1 MTRRCALIL
10 IVLVPTAC
18 SRPGSR
24 PVAADARL
32 ASVSHVDPSLL
43 SGLRYRMIGPHRGG
57 RSTAVAGVPGD
68 HRTFYMGAA
77 GGGLWK
83 TTDAGEVWEN
93 VSDGFF
99 RAGSI
104 GAIGIAASNPRVIYV
119 GTGSACIRN
128 NVSVGIGLY
137 KSTDAGGTWQA
148 AGLADAGQIA
158 RVRVDPRDPNLVYVA
173 ALGHAFGPNQ
183 MRGVFRSRDGGGSW
197 QRILFV
203 NDRTGAADLAMDPGN
218 PRVLYAAM
226 WTGERRPWG
235 LVGGSTDGGV
245 FKTADGGG
253 HWTRLAGGL
262 PAGPVGRIGVAV
274 SPARP
279 GRVFALVDA
288 ADGSGLYRSDDA
300 GLTFRQTIADRQ
312 LTSRSWYY
320 AHVFADTRDPDVVYV
335 ANTNLY
341 RSADGGA
348 TFSPMAMPHG
358 DNHDLW
364 IDPQDPAVLIEANDG
379 GATISVDGGRSWSTQ
394 LNQPTAEMYRVAV
407 DGQFPY
413 RVYGA
418 QQDQYDAL
426 SVPSRTANFGARLQL
441 QHWYAVGGMEG
452 GFVALDPRTPDV
464 VYAGGPSGMITR
476 FDRRSMH
483 LRGINVYPETARTPR
498 DSTYRFT
505 WNAPIVTSPLE
516 PDAVYHTSQYVH
528 RSIDGGQTWTVVSP
542 DLTKS
547 VTGRYAM
554 PAGSVSPEALP
565 YPTVSAFDESRVARG
580 VLWAGSD
587 DGLVHLSRDG
597 GAHWTDVTPAAL
609 PEGSTV
615 NAIEPSRHAAG
626 RALVTA
632 FRYQLDDF
640 RPFVFRTD
648 DYGQHWALLTDGRNG
663 IPADHFVRV
672 VREDPGREGLL
683 YAGTEFGMYVSLDN
697 GGHWQS
703 LQLNLP
709 ATPITDIAVHEA
721 DLVLSTNGR
730 SFWILDD
737 VSPLRELA
745 VSSPSSAH
753 LFKPREVYRVATSAE
768 EGDQPYVGGA
778 CCVSNPR
785 DIYAG
790 ARIERHRLGEEPPD
804 GAIFYVALPG
814 ESRGV
819 ALDVLGPD
827 GRVVRS
833 LVGEGGPSGGSLGGG
848 LNRVVWDLR
857 VDFPFEEARGKGS
870 VRGEG
875 ARGGGR
881 ARGAG
886 PAGLPRPR
894 AMPGTYQVR
903 LMAGGHTETASF
915 RLLPDPRLPLG
926 ADDYQRQFDLL
937 LQVAGGLDRLERA
950 SADGGGRQAAIRAR
964 EASALERQLTY
975 LYGFVADSED
985 RPTASAE
992 ERWAELEQEIER
1004 FVKGLSPKG

>member
-1 MTRRCALIL
+1 
-10 IVLVPTAC
+10 
-18 SRPGSR
+18 
-24 PVAADARL
+24 
-32 ASVSHVDPSLL
+32 
-43 SGLRYRMIGPHRGG
+43 MIGPHRGG

-68 HRTFYMGAA
+68 RRTFYMGAA
-77 GGGLWK
+77 GGGVWK
-83 TTDAGEVWEN
+83 TTDAGEVWDN

-99 RAGSI
+99 KAGSV
-104 GAIGIAASNPRVIYV
+104 GAIGIAASNPNVVYV

-128 NVSVGIGLY
+128 NVSIGIGMY
-137 KSTDAGGTWQA
+137 RSADGGTTWQP

-158 RVRVDPRDPNLVYVA
+158 RVRVDPHEPDLVYVA
-173 ALGHAFGPNQ
+173 ALGHAFGPNAT
-183 MRGVFRSRDGGGSW
+183 RGVFRSRDGGRSW
-197 QRILFV
+197 QRVLSV
-203 NDRTGAADLAMDPGN
+203 DDRTGAADLAMDARN

-235 LVGGSTDGGV
+235 LVGGSSDGGV
-245 FKTADGGG
+245 FKTTDGGD
-253 HWTRLAGGL
+253 HWTRLTSGL

-279 GRVFALVDA
+279 GRVWALVDA
-288 ADGSGLYRSDDA
+288 ADGGLFRSDD
-300 GLTFRQTIADRQ
+300 GGQTFKRTNADRQ

-320 AHVFADTRDPDVVYV
+320 AHVFADTRDPDVVYIG
-335 ANTNLY
+335 NTNLY
-341 RSADGGA
+341 RSTDGGT
-348 TFSPMAMPHG
+348 TFSPIPMPHG

-364 IDPQDPAVLIEANDG
+364 IDPQDPRVLIEGNDG
-379 GATISVDGGRSWSTQ
+379 GATISVDGGKSWSTQ

-407 DGQFPY
+407 DEGFPY

-483 LRGINVYPETARTPR
+483 LRGINVYPETGGDPR
-498 DSTYRFT
+498 YRFT

-516 PDAVYHTSQYVH
+516 PDAIYHTSQYVH
-528 RSIDGGQTWTVVSP
+528 RSTDGGQSWAVISP
-542 DLTKS
+542 DLTRGDKS
-547 VTGRYAM
+547 RHSM
-554 PAGSVSPEALP
+554 PAGTVSPERMP
-565 YPTVSAFDESRVARG
+565 YPTVSAFDESPVARG

-587 DGLVHLSRDG
+587 DGLVHVSRDG
-597 GAHWTDVTPAAL
+597 GANWTDVTPGAL

-615 NAIEPSRHAAG
+615 NAIDPSRHDAG
-626 RALVTA
+626 RAFVAA

-648 DYGQHWALLTDGRNG
+648 DYGQHWTLLTDGRNG
-663 IPADHFVRV
+663 IPADQFVRV
-672 VREDPGREGLL
+672 VREDPVRKGLL
-683 YAGTEFGMYVSLDN
+683 YAGTEFGVFVSLDD

-709 ATPITDIAVHEA
+709 ATPVTDIAVHKA

-745 VSSPSSAH
+745 VETPTAAH
-753 LFKPREVYRVATSAE
+753 LFGPRDVYRVATSAE
-768 EGDQPYVGGA
+768 EDDQPYVGGA

-804 GAIFYVALPG
+804 GAIVYVALPKPPAG
-814 ESRGV
+814 RV
-819 ALDVLGPD
+819 ALDILGPD

-833 LVGEGGPSGGSLGGG
+833 LVDSTAAGGNPESLHAG
-848 LNRVVWDLR
+848 LNRIVWDLR
-857 VDFPFEEARGKGS
+857 VNLPSQGPRGP
-870 VRGEG
+870 V
-875 ARGGGR
+875 ALP
-881 ARGAG
+881 G
-886 PAGLPRPR
+886 PKAV
-894 AMPGTYQVR
+894 PGTYEVQLTADGR
-903 LMAGGHTETASF
+903 TQRASF
-915 RLLPDPRLPLG
+915 HVLSDPRLRLSV
-926 ADDYQRQFDLL
+926 DDYQRQFDLL
-937 LQVAGGLDRLERA
+937 LQVAGGIDRLQRAARTERGA
-950 SADGGGRQAAIRAR
+950 SAGR
-964 EASALERQLTY
+964 SSSGALERQLTS
-975 LYGFVADSED
+975 LYGFVSDSED

-992 ERWAELEQEIER
+992 QRWAELKREVDE
-1004 FVKGLSPKG
+1004 FLKGLRVQG